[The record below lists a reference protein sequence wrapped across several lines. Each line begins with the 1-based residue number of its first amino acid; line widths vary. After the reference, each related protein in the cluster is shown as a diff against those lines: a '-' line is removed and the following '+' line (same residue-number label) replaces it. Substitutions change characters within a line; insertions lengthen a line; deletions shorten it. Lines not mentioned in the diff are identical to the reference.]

1 MIKKEDIYYLMC
13 KVLYQRAEESNYY
26 IDESQYCEEYKFFY
40 KFKEMVD
47 WINKQPTK
55 PWPQQ
60 TDLGKIFDDFI
71 FGSCYRWLLYLHEPD
86 DKNFSKGY
94 HKIPAKRNIK
104 KDITR
109 FEKNGIIYSYFDF
122 STGKVL
128 TNVG

>member
-1 MIKKEDIYYLMC
+1 MIKKEDIYYLMW
-13 KVLYQRAEESNYY
+13 KILYQKYEGSSYY
-26 IDESQYCEEYKFFY
+26 VDESRYCEEYQFFY

-55 PWPQQ
+55 PWPQP
-60 TDLGKIFDDFI
+60 TDLGKMFDNFIFDSD
-71 FGSCYRWLLYLHEPD
+71 YRWLLYLYEPD

-109 FEKNGIIYSYFDF
+109 FKKNSITYSYFDF
-122 STGKVL
+122 RTGEIL
-128 TNVG
+128 ENAS